1 MSDVR
6 LFTVP
11 SDANQNDVRL
21 YPGVANTNLTPDRGL
36 LTLTGFAPS
45 IIASALITLGIG
57 SLTLTGF
64 APTVTTSVTP
74 VNVTVTPA
82 TGALALQG
90 YAPTVSADVSASV
103 LPGLGALALTGYA
116 PTVTGSPPEVIGGGG
131 PGNQGLRAPPA
142 KRRPSPAY
150 EWELELAQAARLASI
165 ANEMATSDRPQARRI
180 AKKLKDY
187 TGEIRQAES
196 LRRELAKLEAVQREK
211 QFRSQAER
219 QKSQDLL
226 DAARE
231 LDAILADDEDAL
243 DLMIA
248 NYEVEDDLLLAV
260 FGVRRLI

>member
-21 YPGVANTNLTPDRGL
+21 YPGVVNTALTPDRGL

-45 IIASALITLGIG
+45 IVASALMALGVG
-57 SLTLTGF
+57 SLTLTGY
-64 APTVTTSVTP
+64 APTVTTSAAP
-74 VNVTVTPA
+74 VNVTVTPGA
-82 TGALALQG
+82 GALALQG

-103 LPGLGALALTGYA
+103 SPGLGALSLTGYA
-116 PTVTGSPPEVIGGGG
+116 PTVTGSAPEVVGGGG
-131 PGNQGLRAPPA
+131 PSNQGL
-142 KRRPSPAY
+142 RRPSPAHQ
-150 EWELELAQAARLASI
+150 WELELQQAARLASI
-165 ANEMATSDRPQARRI
+165 ARELAVSDRPQARRI

-187 TGEIRQAES
+187 TGEIRQVES

-211 QFRSQAER
+211 QFRSEIER
-219 QKSQDLL
+219 QKSQDLQ

-243 DLMIA
+243 DLLIA
-248 NYEVEDDLLLAV
+248 NYDAEADLLLAV
-260 FGVRRLI
+260 FGIRKLT

>member
-11 SDANQNDVRL
+11 AEANQNDVRL
-21 YPGVANTNLTPDRGL
+21 YPGVVNTALTPERGL

-45 IIASALITLGIG
+45 IVASALLALGVG

-64 APTVTTSVTP
+64 APTVTTSATP
-74 VNVTVTPA
+74 VNVTVTPGA
-82 TGALALQG
+82 GALALQG

-103 LPGLGALALTGYA
+103 SPGLGALSLTGYA
-116 PTVTGSPPEVIGGGG
+116 PTVTGSAPQVVGGGG
-131 PGNQGLRAPPA
+131 PGNRS
-142 KRRPSPAY
+142 RRPSPAH
-150 EWELELAQAARLASI
+150 EWEMQLAQAARLASI
-165 ANEMATSDRPQARRI
+165 ARELAASDRPQAQRI

-187 TGEIRQAES
+187 TGEIRHVES

-211 QFRSQAER
+211 QFRSEIER
-219 QKSQDLL
+219 QKSQDLQ

-243 DLMIA
+243 DLLMA
-248 NYEVEDDLLLAV
+248 NYDAEADLLLAV
-260 FGVRRLI
+260 FGLGRLI